1 MKQRMHIDDC
11 WNRIGVRGDR
21 SCERLAEVLH
31 CRNCPVHADA
41 AQRIMQ
47 RSAPADHCNG
57 WAELYA
63 APAPAVRGDAV
74 SHIVFR
80 IGREWL
86 ALPTACSTGIAQ
98 LAPVHHL
105 PHRSNAVL
113 TGVVNV
119 DGKLVAQLS
128 MAALLTIDE
137 HEVAVISGRH
147 VYARLLVLQLDA
159 LVIAVPVDEVHG
171 MVRAHADDLQA
182 LPATVN
188 RSVARFLRGV
198 LTLGALQVG
207 VLDDG
212 LLAYSV
218 ARVLR

>member
-1 MKQRMHIDDC
+1 MSDQLIIDDC

-21 SCERLAEVLH
+21 SCERLTQFLH
-31 CRNCPVHADA
+31 CRNCPVHTDA

-47 RSAPADHCNG
+47 RRAPAGHADD
-57 WAELYA
+57 WAASYA
-63 APAPAVRGDAV
+63 APAPAVRGDTV

-80 IGREWL
+80 IGQEWL
-86 ALPTACSTGIAQ
+86 ALPTACSTGIAP
-98 LAPVHHL
+98 LAPVHRL
-105 PHRSNAVL
+105 PHRSNEVL

-128 MAALLTIDE
+128 LAALLTIDDRQ
-137 HEVAVISGRH
+137 VADTGGRH
-147 VYARLLVLQLDA
+147 VYARLMVLQLEA
-159 LVIAVPVDEVHG
+159 HAVAVPVHEVHG
-171 MVRAHADDLQA
+171 IVQAHADYVQP

-188 RSVARFLRGV
+188 RAAARFLRGV

-212 LLAYSV
+212 LLAYNIL
-218 ARVLR
+218 RVLR